1 MRALG
6 GVGGG
11 RRGREGDLCAPCGRD
26 GKAEG
31 CLFFLPVEGVDG
43 GVVLFDVGHCAKPA
57 GSCRVVRRLMG
68 LLGGKKE
75 REKPGRERLGAGEG
89 LLGPGRACGGG
100 IYESAV
106 RGRRPGD
113 ANPVNLHLHQ
123 VQLFPATI
131 RTRLAC
137 LSESFSVACQE
148 HQSSAS
154 ALDDCHEGCGCPC
167 CPLLQAWSSR

>member
-1 MRALG
+1 MEDAEDA
-6 GVGGG
+6 
-11 RRGREGDLCAPCGRD
+11 RETS
-26 GKAEG
+26 
-31 CLFFLPVEGVDG
+31 
-43 GVVLFDVGHCAKPA
+43 VL
-57 GSCRVVRRLMG
+57 RVVETARRRDASSFSLSRVWTVASYFSTSAIVLSPRGPAASSRRLVG